1 MYYIE
6 ASKETPLVSL
16 NSEKGVFLID
26 GECVSETPDEFF
38 SNITNW
44 IENYSKNPYKTTT
57 LTINLRG
64 INISSSK
71 FLLNIIY
78 QLENIH
84 KSGFQVKIRWVY
96 KNGED
101 GNYELGKDYSEM
113 ASVPFD
119 FIEAVTSFHR
129 LSNKWS

>member
-26 GECVSETPDEFF
+26 GNCVSENPDEFF
-38 SNITNW
+38 NNITNL

-57 LTINLRG
+57 LTINLG
-64 INISSSK
+64 EINISSSK

-78 QLENIH
+78 QLESLD

-119 FIEAVTSFHR
+119 FIETVENFV
-129 LSNKWS
+129 SNI

>member
-26 GECVSETPDEFF
+26 GNCVSENPDEFF
-38 SNITNW
+38 NNITNW

-57 LTINLRG
+57 LTINLG
-64 INISSSK
+64 EINITSSK

-78 QLENIH
+78 QLESLD

-119 FIEAVTSFHR
+119 FIETVENFV
-129 LSNKWS
+129 SNI

>member
-1 MYYIE
+1 LYYIE

-38 SNITNW
+38 NNITNW

-78 QLENIH
+78 QLENIQ

-119 FIEAVTSFHR
+119 FIETVENFV
-129 LSNKWS
+129 SNI

>member
-6 ASKETPLVSL
+6 ASKETTLVSL

-38 SNITNW
+38 INITIW
-44 IENYSKNPYKTTT
+44 IENYSKNPCKTTT

-119 FIEAVTSFHR
+119 FIETVENFV
-129 LSNKWS
+129 SNI

>member
-26 GECVSETPDEFF
+26 GNCVSENPDEFF
-38 SNITNW
+38 NNITNW

-57 LTINLRG
+57 LTINLG
-64 INISSSK
+64 EINISSSK

-78 QLENIH
+78 QLENLD

-119 FIEAVTSFHR
+119 FIETVENFV
-129 LSNKWS
+129 SNI

>member
-26 GECVSETPDEFF
+26 GECVSETPYEFF
-38 SNITNW
+38 NNITNW

-119 FIEAVTSFHR
+119 FIETVENFV
-129 LSNKWS
+129 SNI

>member
-26 GECVSETPDEFF
+26 GDCVSETPDDFF
-38 SNITNW
+38 NNITNW
-44 IENYSKNPYKTTT
+44 IENYSKSPYKNTT
-57 LTINLRG
+57 LTINLG
-64 INISSSK
+64 EINISSSK

-78 QLENIH
+78 QLENIY

-101 GNYELGKDYSEM
+101 GNYELGKDYSVIR
-113 ASVPFD
+113 SQ
-119 FIEAVTSFHR
+119 SSSY
-129 LSNKWS
+129 LSLGLI

>member
-16 NSEKGVFLID
+16 NLEKGIFLID
-26 GECVSETPDEFF
+26 GNCVSENPDEFF
-38 SNITNW
+38 NNITNL
-44 IENYSKNPYKTTT
+44 IENYSSKPYKSTT
-57 LTINLRG
+57 LTINLG
-64 INISSSK
+64 EINISSSK

-78 QLENIH
+78 QLENIY
-84 KSGFQVKIRWVY
+84 KSGFQVKIRWIY

-119 FIEAVTSFHR
+119 FIETVENFV
-129 LSNKWS
+129 SNI

>member
-6 ASKETPLVSL
+6 ASKETPLLSL
-16 NSEKGVFLID
+16 NSEKGVLLID
-26 GECVSETPDEFF
+26 GDCVSETPDEFF
-38 SNITNW
+38 NNITNW

-78 QLENIH
+78 QLENIY
-84 KSGFQVKIRWVY
+84 KS
-96 KNGED
+96 
-101 GNYELGKDYSEM
+101 
-113 ASVPFD
+113 ASKTKSV
-119 FIEAVTSFHR
+119 V
-129 LSNKWS
+129 

>member
-26 GECVSETPDEFF
+26 GNCVSENPDEFF
-38 SNITNW
+38 NNITNW
-44 IENYSKNPYKTTT
+44 IENYSKNPFKTTT
-57 LTINLRG
+57 LTINLG
-64 INISSSK
+64 EINISSSK

-78 QLENIH
+78 QLENLD
-84 KSGFQVKIRWVY
+84 KSGFQVKVRWVY

-119 FIEAVTSFHR
+119 FIETVENFV
-129 LSNKWS
+129 SNF

>member
-6 ASKETPLVSL
+6 ASKETPLVSF

-26 GECVSETPDEFF
+26 GNCVSENPDEFF
-38 SNITNW
+38 NNITNW

-57 LTINLRG
+57 LTINLG
-64 INISSSK
+64 EINISSSK

-78 QLENIH
+78 QLESLD

-119 FIEAVTSFHR
+119 FIETVENFV
-129 LSNKWS
+129 SNI

>member
-38 SNITNW
+38 NNITNW

-78 QLENIH
+78 QLESIH

-119 FIEAVTSFHR
+119 FIETVENFV
-129 LSNKWS
+129 SNI

>member
-1 MYYIE
+1 LYYIE

-26 GECVSETPDEFF
+26 GECISETPDEFF
-38 SNITNW
+38 NNITNW

-78 QLENIH
+78 QLENIQ

-119 FIEAVTSFHR
+119 FIETVENFV
-129 LSNKWS
+129 SNI

>member
-26 GECVSETPDEFF
+26 GNCVSENPDEFF
-38 SNITNW
+38 NNITNW

-57 LTINLRG
+57 LTINLG
-64 INISSSK
+64 EINISSSK

-78 QLENIH
+78 QLESLD

-119 FIEAVTSFHR
+119 FIETVENFV
-129 LSNKWS
+129 SNI

>member
-16 NSEKGVFLID
+16 NFEKGVFLID
-26 GECVSETPDEFF
+26 GDCVSENPDDFF
-38 SNITNW
+38 NTISNW
-44 IENYSKNPYKTTT
+44 IENYSSKPCKSTT
-57 LTINLRG
+57 LTINLSE

-78 QLENIH
+78 QLENIY
-84 KSGFQVKIRWVY
+84 KSGFQVKIRWIY

-101 GNYELGKDYSEM
+101 GKYELGKDYSEM
-113 ASVPFD
+113 VSVPFD
-119 FIEAVTSFHR
+119 FIETVENFV
-129 LSNKWS
+129 SNI

>member
-1 MYYIE
+1 LYYIE

-26 GECVSETPDEFF
+26 GNCVSENPDEFF
-38 SNITNW
+38 NNITNW
-44 IENYSKNPYKTTT
+44 IENYSKNPFKTTT
-57 LTINLRG
+57 LTINLG
-64 INISSSK
+64 EINISSSK

-78 QLENIH
+78 QLENLD
-84 KSGFQVKIRWVY
+84 KSGFQVKVRWVY

-119 FIEAVTSFHR
+119 FIETVENFV
-129 LSNKWS
+129 SNI

>member
-38 SNITNW
+38 NNITNW
-44 IENYSKNPYKTTT
+44 IESYSKNPYKTTT

-78 QLENIH
+78 QLENIY

-119 FIEAVTSFHR
+119 FIETVENFV
-129 LSNKWS
+129 SNI

>member
-1 MYYIE
+1 MYHIE

-26 GECVSETPDEFF
+26 GDCISETPGEFF
-38 SNITNW
+38 NNITSL

-57 LTINLRG
+57 LTINLGG

-78 QLENIH
+78 QLENIY

-119 FIEAVTSFHR
+119 FIETVENFV
-129 LSNKWS
+129 SNI

>member
-38 SNITNW
+38 NNITNW

-78 QLENIH
+78 QLESMY

-119 FIEAVTSFHR
+119 FIETVENFV
-129 LSNKWS
+129 SNI

>member
-26 GECVSETPDEFF
+26 GNCVSENPDEFF
-38 SNITNW
+38 NKITNW
-44 IENYSKNPYKTTT
+44 IENYSKTPYKSTT
-57 LTINLRG
+57 LTIKLG
-64 INISSSK
+64 EINISSSK

-78 QLENIH
+78 QLENLD

-119 FIEAVTSFHR
+119 FIETVENFV
-129 LSNKWS
+129 SNI

>member
-38 SNITNW
+38 NNITNW
-44 IENYSKNPYKTTT
+44 IKNYSKNPYKTTT

-101 GNYELGKDYSEM
+101 GKYELGKDYSEM

-119 FIEAVTSFHR
+119 FIETVENFV
-129 LSNKWS
+129 SNI

>member
-38 SNITNW
+38 NNITNW
-44 IENYSKNPYKTTT
+44 IENYSKNPYKPTT
-57 LTINLRG
+57 LTINLG
-64 INISSSK
+64 EINISSSK

-78 QLENIH
+78 QLENLD
-84 KSGFQVKIRWVY
+84 KSGFQVKVRWVY

-119 FIEAVTSFHR
+119 FIETVENFV
-129 LSNKWS
+129 SNI

>member
-26 GECVSETPDEFF
+26 GNCVSENPDEFF
-38 SNITNW
+38 NNITNW

-57 LTINLRG
+57 LTINLG
-64 INISSSK
+64 EINISSSK

-78 QLENIH
+78 QLESLD

-119 FIEAVTSFHR
+119 FIETVENFI
-129 LSNKWS
+129 SNI

>member
-1 MYYIE
+1 LYYIE

-26 GECVSETPDEFF
+26 GDCISETPGEFF
-38 SNITNW
+38 NNITSL

-57 LTINLRG
+57 LTINLGG

-78 QLENIH
+78 QLENIY

-119 FIEAVTSFHR
+119 FIETVENFV
-129 LSNKWS
+129 SNI